1 MRRTAALSLALSL
14 GWMGLAIVP
23 NPSGPDTPQY
33 SEQWQFPRN
42 LLPNHPASAQT
53 EDRVTW
59 TKPYATA
66 IESQTNWVLQDRPL
80 DRVLTRLE
88 VAQWL
93 TEFFNYSFDPGQAV
107 GISDIAPSSPD
118 YATAQ
123 AVLQGGVMQAFE
135 GNQFR
140 PEGDLTKLEAIAIF
154 VRALQ
159 LPAPSEV
166 EVDRWLSVYEDSD
179 ALPQVGGQFVTLAG
193 QTGLIVNYPEPAQLN
208 PDLILNRGEGIVLL
222 HQALLS
228 KRLVRPLNPPIA
240 QVAPEALPKPE
251 ITAIRVLPESG
262 RVAPGEPLTVEVEG
276 TPNAKGAI
284 LIAGAIERPLQEVGP
299 GLYRADYSPSSVDAI
314 SNPTVAVVLDLN
326 GERTRS
332 QRQLPELALGN
343 APAPTAPPPI
353 ATRPSLPA
361 QPSTLNPPLP
371 PQASAPPTF
380 TSIYTDP
387 QRDLR
392 VGDIFT
398 VGLRGDPGAVAMFTL
413 GSIAREQPM
422 VEIRPGVYEGTY
434 AISTDDYAQQPT
446 LKVIFSKNSQGTFH
460 EEIFPFAINRATAAA
475 PVSPAPSI
483 PAEVPR
489 SPEDSA
495 PPDDPTPPPL
505 GAQPLIFSSSSN
517 ASNREL
523 RPNDILEVRMRGE
536 YKARAAFRIPN
547 ITSEIPMTE
556 VAPGIYEGRVTIE
569 TNTPA
574 VRNGYLQVLL
584 EKNGLVTT
592 RLIPEPI
599 NINPTPAS

>member
-14 GWMGLAIVP
+14 SWMGLAIVP
-23 NPSGPDTPQY
+23 TPSDTKTRELNERGPIT
-33 SEQWQFPRN
+33 RH
-42 LLPNHPASAQT
+42 LLKHYTASAQT

-59 TKPYATA
+59 TEPYADA
-66 IESQTNWVLQDRPL
+66 VEAQTNWVLQDRPL

-88 VAQWL
+88 MAQWL
-93 TEFFNYSFDPGQAV
+93 TEFFGYRSQPSQAMT
-107 GISDIAPSSPD
+107 ISDMDPSSPD

-123 AVLQGGVMQAFE
+123 AVLQEGVMQAFE

-140 PEGDLTKLEAIAIF
+140 PEGDLTKLEAIAIL

-159 LPAPSEV
+159 LSALSDA
-166 EVDRWLSVYEDSD
+166 EVDRWLSLYKDSD
-179 ALPQVGGQFVTLAG
+179 ALPEVGGQFVALAG
-193 QTGLIVNYPEPAQLN
+193 QAGLIVNYPEPTQLN
-208 PDLILNRGEGIVLL
+208 PNLILNRGEGIVLL
-222 HQALLS
+222 HQSLLS
-228 KRLVRPLNPPIA
+228 KKLVRPLNPPIA
-240 QVAPEALPKPE
+240 QVAPEVLPKPE

-276 TPNAKGAI
+276 TPNANGAV
-284 LIAGAIERPLQEVGP
+284 LIAGSIQQPLLEVDP
-299 GLYRADYSPSSVDAI
+299 GLYRAVYTPTTRDAI
-314 SNPTVAVVLDLN
+314 SNPSVAVLLDLN

-353 ATRPSLPA
+353 ASRPSLPA
-361 QPSTLNPPLP
+361 QPSTLNPPP
-371 PQASAPPTF
+371 PPAASAPPSF
-380 TSIYTDP
+380 TGIYIGP

-398 VGLRGDPGAVAMFTL
+398 VGLQGDPGGVAWFTL
-413 GSIAREQPM
+413 GSIAQEQPM
-422 VEIRPGVYEGTY
+422 PEIRPGVYEGTY
-434 AISTDDYAQQPT
+434 AISTADYAQQPN
-446 LKVIFSKNSQGTFH
+446 LKVIFSKNSQGAFH
-460 EEIFPFAINRATAAA
+460 EEVFPFSINRAAAAA
-475 PVSPAPSI
+475 PVPPTAPSTSSDPAPADA
-483 PAEVPR
+483 PV
-489 SPEDSA
+489 SP
-495 PPDDPTPPPL
+495 PM

-523 RPNDILEVRMRGE
+523 RPNDVLEVRMRGE

-547 ITSEIPMTE
+547 ITTEIPMTE
-556 VAPGIYEGRVTIE
+556 VAPGMYEGRVTIE
-569 TNTPA
+569 NNTPV